1 MSFVGRSWRYVARK
15 RIKTIIIFA
24 IFLAMS
30 TVLMS
35 ANAVSRATDAT
46 AAEIDAKTGQGFVL
60 GNNPQFNTGTPR
72 GAGNVKPADIKK
84 IAGMD
89 GVENYVARQNVT
101 ADLVDA
107 KAQKLDRQDYD
118 ETKEAQFG
126 NAVNVWGVNDTKM
139 DNNFRSGA
147 LKLVAGRH
155 LNAQD
160 KNKSIINE
168 DLAKANHLTIGS
180 KLKLKGNPYD
190 ADNQNHSTNEVTT
203 EIVGLVSGSN
213 ADRAVSRNELFSNTV
228 FTDLDTTRTLYN
240 VTPATEIYQDA
251 NFFVKKGANFD
262 DVVKAAS
269 TKDIDWRSYQLSR
282 STQYLSGITG
292 AIDGVRSVMNTTT
305 IATFVLAGAILALVL
320 CLWLNERKKETGT
333 LLSMG
338 VTKASIMAQYG
349 LELIFIAVPA
359 FVLSY
364 FGAGMLAQGMGTSVL
379 SSVNH
384 QAAQEMAKAGQFG
397 ADMESSAS
405 MKTLEKLT
413 VDLSLASATQVA
425 VMVLVLIAIVV
436 VIASL
441 PMLRKSPRALL
452 VDNK

>member
-72 GAGNVKPADIKK
+72 GAGNVKPVDIKK

-168 DLAKANHLTIGS
+168 DLAKANNLTIGS

-269 TKDIDWRSYQLSR
+269 AKDIDWRSYQLTR
-282 STQYLSGITG
+282 STQYLAGITG
-292 AIDGVRSVMNTTT
+292 AIDGIRSVMRTTT
-305 IATFVLAGAILALVL
+305 VATFVLAGAILALVL

-349 LELIFIAVPA
+349 LELIFIAIPA

>member
-15 RIKTIIIFA
+15 RIKTAIIFA

-72 GAGNVKPADIKK
+72 GAGNVKPADITK
-84 IAGMD
+84 IAEMD
-89 GVENYVARQNVT
+89 EVENYVARQNVT
-101 ADLVDA
+101 ADLVEA

-147 LKLVAGRH
+147 LKLVAGRD

-168 DLAKANHLTIGS
+168 DLAKANNLTIGS

-240 VTPATEIYQDA
+240 VTPETEIYQDA

-269 TKDIDWRSYQLSR
+269 TKDIDWRSYQLTR
-282 STQYLSGITG
+282 STQYLAGITG
-292 AIDGVRSVMNTTT
+292 AIDGVRSVMRTTT
-305 IATFVLAGAILALVL
+305 FATFVLSGAILALVL

-338 VTKASIMAQYG
+338 VTKASIMAQYAV
-349 LELIFIAVPA
+349 ELIFIAVPA
-359 FVLSY
+359 FILSY

-384 QAAQEMAKAGQFG
+384 QAAQAMSKAGQFG

-405 MKTLEKLT
+405 TKTLEKLT
-413 VDLSLASATQVA
+413 VDLSLTSATQVA

-436 VIASL
+436 IIASL